1 MEERDPGA
9 IRLSVLKRDLAI
21 RGWGVQT
28 AFSVTHMRRGRHAQQ
43 ADFRRTG
50 GGISFVRQF

>member
-50 GGISFVRQF
+50 GGISFVR